1 MPTLRASNGL
11 VLVLPGLG
19 KIQDFEALSEKR
31 ITKCVRGALR
41 NEYCERLKFVS
52 CSAWYVNS
60 EWHGVFKLD
69 GTVFSYAISTK

>member
-1 MPTLRASNGL
+1 MATLRTSNGL
-11 VLVLPGLG
+11 SVVLPGLG

-41 NEYCERLKFVS
+41 KEYSERLELVS
-52 CSAWYVNS
+52 CSARLMNS

-69 GTVFSYAISTK
+69 GIVFSYAISAQ